1 MSSEQLF
8 RSSRATALLVWL
20 TTVST
25 GNLLMASETVYL
37 MPSADGVPRF
47 SNYPIGDNPT
57 IFLRDPVIPKTMA
70 RMDVSKA
77 HQQKRE
83 LLIPLIRQTAESHAM
98 DPALLAALVDVESSF
113 NPAAVSPKGAMGLM
127 QLIPK
132 TASQYGLAEPY
143 DPARNLD
150 AGTRYLKDLLA
161 LHDGNIALAIAAYN
175 AGQGSVSRY
184 KRRIPPYDET
194 LLYVPHVLSKLKEY
208 RAIFVERYQ

>member
-1 MSSEQLF
+1 
-8 RSSRATALLVWL
+8 
-20 TTVST
+20 
-25 GNLLMASETVYL
+25 MASETVYL
-37 MPSADGVPRF
+37 MPSVDGVPGF
-47 SNYPIGDNPT
+47 SNYPIGDNPS

-77 HQQKRE
+77 RQQKKE
-83 LLIPLIRQTAESHAM
+83 LLIPLIRQTAEGHAL

-113 NPAAVSPKGAMGLM
+113 NPAAVSPNGAMGLM

-132 TASQYGLAEPY
+132 TALLYGLADPY

-161 LHDGNIALAIAAYN
+161 LHDGNVALAIAAYN

-194 LLYVPHVLSKLKEY
+194 LLYVPRVLSKFKEY
-208 RAIFVERYQ
+208 QAIFVERYQ